1 MITPREPMKSTSV
14 VTAAPV
20 APGSGKRV
28 RKSRHNST
36 ATQDPHGSRITNP
49 PSKAP
54 ATEDHALVAP
64 KSNEG
69 GPVLHG
75 SSGGGSLL
83 DPFLD
88 RLIKFFAS
96 LRLTVFCLALGLVLV
111 FAGTIAQ
118 VDMGLFKAQNEFF
131 RSFLIFWGPPGASW
145 KIPVFPGGYLV
156 GGILLLNLVTAHF
169 TRFKLTKK
177 KIGIWMIHFG
187 LILLLLGQL
196 LTDLVSQESAMHLR
210 ENETKS
216 YSETER
222 KAELAIVDAT
232 DPNLDT
238 VFAIPQNR
246 LKPRQDIRHP
256 QLPFTV
262 RVKEF
267 YLNSQAAD
275 RPSDSLEPPAAS
287 RDIGARAVVKELP
300 KVTDT
305 DHRDIPSTIVELVTP
320 QGSIGTWLLSEWI
333 ERPQAFTFD
342 NRSYQLALRPERHYK
357 PFSIKLLKF
366 SHDVY
371 RGTDIPKNF
380 ASRVLVDRPDTG
392 EKREVDIYMN
402 NPLRYAGETYYQAS
416 FDKDDRGTIL
426 QVVHN
431 PSWLTPYFSCV
442 LVGVGL
448 VVQFCTGLFGFA
460 FKRRTA

>member
-1 MITPREPMKSTSV
+1 MITRRQTMKRAAALAAGAVASAPA
-14 VTAAPV
+14 TADK
-20 APGSGKRV
+20 KRAA
-28 RKSRHNST
+28 H
-36 ATQDPHGSRITNP
+36 ASRITHHGPSTNP
-49 PSKAP
+49 PPRSR
-54 ATEDHALVAP
+54 D
-64 KSNEG
+64 G
-69 GPVLHG
+69 
-75 SSGGGSLL
+75 
-83 DPFLD
+83 LD

-96 LRLTVFCLALGLVLV
+96 LRLTVFCLGLGLVLV

-131 RSFLIFWGPPGASW
+131 RSFFIYWGPTGASW

-156 GGILLLNLVTAHF
+156 GGVLLINLVTAHF
-169 TRFKLTKK
+169 TRFKLTRK

-187 LILLLLGQL
+187 VILLLLGQL
-196 LTDLVSQESAMHLR
+196 LTDVLSRESAMHLR
-210 ENETKS
+210 ENETKN

-222 KAELAIVDAT
+222 QAELAVIDAT
-232 DPNLDT
+232 DPNTDT
-238 VFAIPQNR
+238 VVAIPQPR
-246 LKPRQDIRHP
+246 LKPRDEIRHP
-256 QLPFTV
+256 QLPFTL

-267 YLNSQAAD
+267 YANSQAENRA
-275 RPSDSLEPPAAS
+275 PDSIEPPAAS
-287 RDIGARAVVKELP
+287 RGVGANAVAKELP

-305 DHRDIPSTIVELVTP
+305 EHRDVPSTIVEIMTP
-320 QGSIGTWLLSEWI
+320 SGSIGTWLVSEWI
-333 ERPQAFTFD
+333 ERPQTFTFKD
-342 NRSYQLALRPERHYK
+342 RTYQLALRPQRHYK

-366 SHDVY
+366 SHGIY

-380 ASRVLVDRPDTG
+380 ASRVVVDRPDTG

-416 FDKDDRGTIL
+416 FDRDDHGTVF

-448 VVQFCTGLFGFA
+448 VVQFCTSLFGFA